1 MHLNTCLALAI
12 ADKLLSLV
20 NRPNFG
26 LCLDTFQITGRE
38 WADPSEPDGLLA
50 GFASAEERNA
60 ALTKSLNELSTTIPG
75 ECFYFSGQACRRHML
90 K

>member
-1 MHLNTCLALAI
+1 MWGSHARAVHAEHANESVAPV
-12 ADKLLSLV
+12 D
-20 NRPNFG
+20 RPNFG

-75 ECFYFSGQACRRHML
+75 ELRLVLR
-90 K
+90 